1 MASKRDLIQPRTLKG
16 FRDHLPESMHG
27 REWLL
32 DTARG
37 VFRSY
42 GFAGIDT
49 PALEYEEILTGK
61 GGAESDKQTYAFEDN
76 GGRRVAMRFDLTVP
90 LARFVAQHEG
100 QLGMPFKRYHV
111 GPVWRGEN
119 TQRGRYREFMQC
131 DFDTVGTESIA
142 ADCESA
148 MVIHDLM
155 DAVAGGEFTVSI
167 NNRRVLSGY
176 LERLGLADRSSA
188 VLRALDKLDKIGAE
202 KVGAELEREAQATE
216 SEIKGVLE
224 LASIHGDREEV
235 LSALA
240 PLVQGSELGERG
252 LQELHEVG
260 AALAAAGI
268 SESRVVFDPKIAR
281 GLDYYTGTVFETK
294 LADLPDIGSVCSGGR
309 YDELA
314 GLYTKSHL
322 PGIGASLGVDR
333 ILTALEELGRIEQRA
348 TPARVFIPYFAK
360 DRLADYFGLAAE
372 LRKAGLAVEVYPDP
386 RKLGAQLKFADRRGH
401 EVAVIV
407 GDSEWES
414 GVYQLKDLSTGDSAE
429 VPRAGL
435 AEAINALLKPEA

>member
-1 MASKRDLIQPRTLKG
+1 
-16 FRDHLPESMHG
+16 
-27 REWLL
+27 
-32 DTARG
+32 
-37 VFRSY
+37 
-42 GFAGIDT
+42 
-49 PALEYEEILTGK
+49 
-61 GGAESDKQTYAFEDN
+61 
-76 GGRRVAMRFDLTVP
+76 
-90 LARFVAQHEG
+90 
-100 QLGMPFKRYHV
+100 
-111 GPVWRGEN
+111 
-119 TQRGRYREFMQC
+119 MQC

-188 VLRALDKLDKIGAE
+188 VLRALDKLDKIGPE
-202 KVGAELEREAQATE
+202 KVGAELEREAQASE

-224 LASIHGDREEV
+224 LASIQGDREEV

-260 AALAAAGI
+260 AALSAAGI

-360 DRLADYFGLAAE
+360 DRLADYFGLASE
-372 LRKAGLAVEVYPDP
+372 LRKAGLAVEVYPEA

-429 VPRAGL
+429 VPRADL
-435 AEAINALLKPEA
+435 AEAINALLKTEG